1 MYYKGVLDEFIL
13 GFSMYEF
20 HTYNQCDELPTLTIF
35 LEDTQ
40 RKFQKSKWFEIDM
53 EFFFT
58 RNTGFLIGN
67 ILKILSRELMNV
79 QTIGFSVSVGL
90 NFKSYMQYMT

>member
-1 MYYKGVLDEFIL
+1 
-13 GFSMYEF
+13 
-20 HTYNQCDELPTLTIF
+20 
-35 LEDTQ
+35 
-40 RKFQKSKWFEIDM
+40 M